1 MAKRVCTEDAL
12 AASSAASHTSQS
24 RFPDV
29 LGEAGI
35 VLADFTTAPDLYAF
49 RRTSRAAT
57 HQLSAN
63 YLVQR
68 ISRCSPTSSR
78 VRPADVQRVGSKA
91 VLDGRADSLK
101 QYSLFGHL
109 LGQHEVIALRQIDG
123 IEQLGETLV
132 TVYTQQTLPVN
143 HEFIGSFDPTDPVV
157 RANNEVD
164 YMSFRQLAI
173 TRFPSQER
181 RMCYRSIRQGLYAQ
195 FRHMLRRAAD
205 LLTQAA
211 IPWGR
216 QIRLVR
222 VDHGRRSGSIYLC
235 GEGKDDTFAACV
247 TLRSR
252 DDRCCTIDLYTTET
266 PQPHQEGPLRFPQ
279 TLQLARQLLGNDEQ
293 TLFGDLA
300 IQVRA
305 FGPLPRKVMA
315 LMAAGMTKAQ
325 AWATVAP

>member
-1 MAKRVCTEDAL
+1 MGSPDAHRPTRPGHRF
-12 AASSAASHTSQS
+12 AAYRS
-24 RFPDV
+24 
-29 LGEAGI
+29 EAGGHASCG
-35 VLADFTTAPDLYAF
+35 VQGGL
-49 RRTSRAAT
+49 RRPGGLTRAEQA
-57 HQLSAN
+57 
-63 YLVQR
+63 
-68 ISRCSPTSSR
+68 
-78 VRPADVQRVGSKA
+78 VRP
-91 VLDGRADSLK
+91 RA
-101 QYSLFGHL
+101 G
-109 LGQHEVIALRQIDG
+109 ARR
-123 IEQLGETLV
+123 GETALTDGVEELAETVV

-315 LMAAGMTKAQ
+315 LMAAGMTTAQ
-325 AWATVAP
+325 AWATLAPQQGTRG